1 MDIKI
6 RKIEKKDHV
15 QVIELI
21 NNTISPFIPPLD
33 EYDTI
38 WENFTSQN
46 NVYSLVACI
55 DDPLLYEDTVVGY
68 YSMTVETKIRG
79 GKMAHLEEMAI
90 LPECQ
95 RQGIGIRLHKAM
107 MDLATQ
113 LGCYKVGFHGRPHN
127 AEWYVAIGFGQ
138 AETYFHKFL
147 D

>member
-6 RKIEKKDHV
+6 RKIEKKDHA
-15 QVIELI
+15 QVIELL
-21 NNTISPFIPPLD
+21 NDTISSFIPPLD
-33 EYDTI
+33 EYETI

-90 LPECQ
+90 LPEFQ
-95 RQGIGIRLHKAM
+95 RRGIGTKMHNAM

-113 LGCYKVGFHGRPHN
+113 LKCYRIGFHGRLHN
-127 AEWYVAIGFGQ
+127 VEFYTAIGFRQ
-138 AETYFHKFL
+138 AETYFYKSL